1 MEFRPGAPGLAS
13 PRIPSVSV
21 ALCTFNGERFVE
33 EQLRSILAQD
43 LPAMEVVVCDDG
55 STDATL
61 SIVRAV
67 AAESPEATPIRLV
80 HTDRVGGVTRNFD
93 RAIAA
98 CRGDIIALSDQDDR
112 WDPHRLR
119 MMVPLFAGDA
129 GPTLVFAD
137 AALIDARGETL
148 SGTLQ
153 DGLLLSRWERARI
166 DGGRPFDALIRRN
179 VVTGAACAFTRD
191 LYELATPFPDSWVH
205 DEWLAILAAASGRVV
220 RSSEVLGAYRLHG
233 SNQIGLPGT
242 SVRARLTRMLAP
254 RGDRYVRIRDRSAT
268 LVAKLSEVGAPDW
281 VLALARR
288 KEAFESAR
296 ASYPAGRLGRVLPV
310 LGRWVRGDYRRLSSQ
325 GGLDVVRDL
334 AQPE

>member
-1 MEFRPGAPGLAS
+1 MAS
-13 PRIPSVSV
+13 QEVSSVSV
-21 ALCTFNGERFVE
+21 ALCTFNGERFIE

-55 STDATL
+55 STDATV
-61 SIVRAV
+61 SIIQAV
-67 AAESPEATPIRLV
+67 AAANPTATPIRLV

-112 WDPHRLR
+112 WDPLRLQT
-119 MMVPLFAGDA
+119 MVPLLVGHA
-129 GPTLVFAD
+129 GPSLVFAD

-148 SGTLQ
+148 NGTLQ
-153 DGLLLSRWERARI
+153 AGLLLSRWECARI

-191 LYELATPFPDSWVH
+191 LYEFATPFPDSWVH

-220 RSSEVLGAYRLHG
+220 RSSEVLGAYRLHE

-254 RGDRYVRIRDRSAT
+254 RGDRYVQIHDRTVT
-268 LVAKLSEVGAPDW
+268 LVAKLSGEGASER

-310 LGRWVRGDYRRLSSQ
+310 LARWVRGDYRRLSSQ

-334 AQPE
+334 AQPA